1 MKGQTARYKRKKT
14 RENFCGLCLNANS
27 CNAPINVKPHR
38 GGGHMRGIR
47 SPFMSPPPGILLK
60 VLDPGWGHLKNGAE
74 DLC

>member
-1 MKGQTARYKRKKT
+1 MVFYIQGIG
-14 RENFCGLCLNANS
+14 EGEFDEILCTYQ
-27 CNAPINVKPHR
+27 CQAPG

-60 VLDPGWGHLKNGAE
+60 VLDPGRGHLKNGAE